1 MDTFHAVKHSLL
13 MKIDQFILNNKR
25 KGFLKTFRKTAT
37 WKIVSGPFAFAN
49 NSAQPLFENEIFEAS
64 YLY

>member
-1 MDTFHAVKHSLL
+1 